1 MAKTVDITKNREET
15 AKSAYERLSSER
27 NAYITRAEDCAKYTI
42 PSLFPESG
50 SNSST
55 TFSTPYQSF
64 GAKAVNNLTSK
75 LALALMPPNTAF
87 FKLNPSEEAK
97 VDLQQNNQMSQQ
109 VDQQLMRIEDIVM
122 KYVETK
128 QVRVTVTEALKLLI
142 VSGNDCLYLPPQE
155 GGIKLYRLNNY
166 VVKRDALGN
175 WIRLITLDKV
185 AWAALP
191 EDVQNMISKT
201 GQDSGEKKPED
212 EVEIYTDVQLIGDEY
227 QSYQEVNGE
236 VIQGTEQSF
245 PKDKAPWIPLRMV
258 KVDGESYGRSFV
270 EEYLGDLRS
279 LENLSQAI
287 VELSAICASVYFLVN
302 PNGITRVS
310 KLSKA
315 QSGDFVSGRK
325 EDITVLQ
332 LDKYQDLSVAQ
343 QTASNIEQRLSYAF
357 LMNSAVQRNGERVTA
372 EEIRYVAGELEDTL
386 GGIYSILAQELQLPL
401 VKRLLAQL
409 ESSGSIPPLPEE
421 LVEPEVITGVE
432 ALGRGHDLSKLQAF
446 LELQQMNPEAQTRLN
461 WGQIMIMEATSLGIN
476 TENLIKTDEELQ
488 AEQQQQIMAS
498 MAEKASPQLAR
509 GVVDGMNNNSEG
521 GEQ

>member
-1 MAKTVDITKNREET
+1 
-15 AKSAYERLSSER
+15 
-27 NAYITRAEDCAKYTI
+27 
-42 PSLFPESG
+42 
-50 SNSST
+50 
-55 TFSTPYQSF
+55 
-64 GAKAVNNLTSK
+64 
-75 LALALMPPNTAF
+75 
-87 FKLNPSEEAK
+87 
-97 VDLQQNNQMSQQ
+97 
-109 VDQQLMRIEDIVM
+109 
-122 KYVETK
+122 
-128 QVRVTVTEALKLLI
+128 
-142 VSGNDCLYLPPQE
+142 
-155 GGIKLYRLNNY
+155 
-166 VVKRDALGN
+166 
-175 WIRLITLDKV
+175 
-185 AWAALP
+185 
-191 EDVQNMISKT
+191 
-201 GQDSGEKKPED
+201 
-212 EVEIYTDVQLIGDEY
+212 
-227 QSYQEVNGE
+227 
-236 VIQGTEQSF
+236 
-245 PKDKAPWIPLRMV
+245 MV

-279 LENLSQAI
+279 LENLSKAI

-488 AEQQQQIMAS
+488 QEQQQQMMAS

-509 GVVDGMNNNSEG
+509 GMVDSMNGEG